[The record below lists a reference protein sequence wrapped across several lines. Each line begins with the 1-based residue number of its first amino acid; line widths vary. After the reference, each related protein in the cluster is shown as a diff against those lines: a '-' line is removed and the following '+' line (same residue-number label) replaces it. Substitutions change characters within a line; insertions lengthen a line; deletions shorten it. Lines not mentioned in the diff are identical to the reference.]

1 MGLLGSSFGDEY
13 DAPAGMLN
21 RVRKNFPACLVPTSV
36 SSFQALHNCFALK
49 MVFSN
54 FSFFL
59 WTEKKIFNFDFQWL
73 LNEFEFFYC
82 AVSVQQNVISVRGS
96 SQAWR
101 KAYQIKARAGLV
113 TKDIVN
119 IYAPRAARMIICT

>member
-59 WTEKKIFNFDFQWL
+59 WTEKKIFNFDFQC
-73 LNEFEFFYC
+73 EFFYC
-82 AVSVQQNVISVRGS
+82 AVSVQQTSFQSAVPVRRGVRVR
-96 SQAWR
+96 R